1 MEKRATDYVKTG
13 MTVKLRSDLKV
24 DETYGS
30 DCFVSDMKDFAGQK
44 VCVSYVPGVPLSSKC
59 VDRFRIVGSNYN
71 FTVDMIENPRPLSE
85 SSSES
90 NESELENKPKGGIRF
105 KVGDTVKL
113 RSDLKE
119 GKRYGDLTYMDDM
132 GEPGS
137 EFVVSTISSNGTVK
151 LKDSPYFYSPEMFEP
166 KKDQTKITK
175 PDQKDSKAVK
185 DMKEIKLQV
194 GDVVKIRTDIADCQA
209 YDGICYT
216 KDMIAGGRTAK
227 VTKVTK
233 VVNAFGGKTILYT
246 LDKDKNGNYYTLD
259 MFDLDYILTRNPRFS
274 TLKEETV
281 TPTIH
286 VGDIVR
292 LRSDL
297 RDGETYG
304 LYMLTK
310 TMSKNTG
317 KPVQVKNLYTD
328 GSFDIEGDSIAFH
341 YTPEMVASVEAK
353 LSTKTES
360 RIESTIQDMLSEAN
374 LELEDLIRLKVV
386 CRKQMSIEEYSYDEL
401 KSCIEDYLNV
411 QDRIEVWKSKV
422 NKLNQFLKDLQ
433 VRG

>member
-1 MEKRATDYVKTG
+1 MAENKIKKASDYVKKG
-13 MTVKLRSDLKV
+13 MKVKLRSDLKGGE
-24 DETYGS
+24 DYGS
-30 DCFVSDMKDFAGQK
+30 DYYLSIMKK
-44 VCVSYVPGVPLSSKC
+44 PGSVVEVKC
-59 VDRFRIVGSNYN
+59 VRDPDSDPDVADRFNIKGSVYNY
-71 FTVDMIENPRPLSE
+71 TVDMIENPRPLSE

-151 LKDSPYFYSPEMFEP
+151 LKDSLYFYSPEMFEL

-194 GDVVKIRTDIADCQA
+194 SDVVKIRTDIADCQA
-209 YDGICYT
+209 YDDICYT

-227 VTKVTK
+227 VTKVA
-233 VVNAFGGKTILYT
+233 NAFGGKTILYT

-297 RDGETYG
+297 RDGEPYG

-328 GSFDIEGDSIAFH
+328 GSFDIEGDNIAFR